1 MIQTHAVY
9 VNHRPAFGLSP
20 LNLIQAF
27 HALTTN
33 EEGEGPGSSVDRAT
47 LLTMLQ
53 EHGRYGGWRVG
64 IMSVL

>member
-9 VNHRPAFGLSP
+9 INHRPAFGLSP

-53 EHGRYGGWRVG
+53 EHG
-64 IMSVL
+64 M